1 MKKLISLGLSAI
13 LSLSMASSVFAEVI
27 PGTTIP
33 NVYVND
39 REIAFEDQTPII
51 DISVNRTLIPLR
63 GVFEAMGASVYWKA
77 EERQV
82 IIDSEDNLKR
92 VVLNIDNPTMKVMT
106 AVSLVKYDT
115 VEETLDTAPIIM
127 NNRTMIPLRAVI
139 EAMDGKVDWDNDTH
153 TATIYSKAYNKY
165 IAQQA
170 ETNKGD
176 AEDYVYD
183 IKDGVINLSI
193 EADKEEVEA
202 GDTVTITVNL
212 TNTDILAEGVTFQ
225 SITNTLF
232 YNKENFAFTSVDLIV
247 NGEVTKTSIAGN
259 NPEFMNDSLKS
270 VFYIMPDSLPETF
283 ADGAIIK
290 ATFESLNGEAG
301 EFRLSNRKTS
311 FGYDNGVLFTN
322 GTESKNLE
330 TFEYLHID
338 TTPITVK

>member
-225 SITNTLF
+225 SIANTLY
-232 YNKENFAFTSVDLIV
+232 YNNKNFEFTGMELIV
-247 NGEVTKTSIAGN
+247 NDRVETN
-259 NPEFMNDSLKS
+259 NLNAINPLFMNDSVRSIFVIPPGIESEEL
-270 VFYIMPDSLPETF
+270 D
-283 ADGAIIK
+283 DGAVLKI
-290 ATFESLNGEAG
+290 TFESINGEAG
-301 EFRLSNRKTS
+301 EFRLADRKTNV
-311 FGYDNGVLFTN
+311 GYDNGVLFSD
-322 GTESKNLE
+322 GNLLD
-330 TFEYLHID
+330 EYNELYID
-338 TTPITVK
+338 TTPIIVK

>member
-1 MKKLISLGLSAI
+1 MKKLISLGLSAV
-13 LSLSMASSVFAEVI
+13 LSFSMMSSSFAEVI

-33 NVYVND
+33 NIYVND
-39 REIAFEDQTPII
+39 REIAFEDQTPVI

-63 GVFEAMGASVYWKA
+63 GVFEAMGAAVYWKA

-82 IIDSEDNLKR
+82 IVDSEDNLKR

-106 AVSLVKYDT
+106 AVSLVKYET
-115 VEETLDTAPIIM
+115 EEVTLETAPIIM

-139 EAMDGKVDWDNDTH
+139 EAMDGKVDWNNDTH
-153 TATIYSKAYNKY
+153 TATIHSKGYGKY
-165 IAQQA
+165 MA
-170 ETNKGD
+170 EMTEENKGD
-176 AEDYVYD
+176 NEDYVYD
-183 IKDGVINLSI
+183 IKEDTINLSI

-212 TNTDILAEGVTFQ
+212 SNTDILEDGWTFQ

-232 YNKENFAFTSVDLIV
+232 YDLDNFALSSVDLIV
-247 NGEVTKTSIAGN
+247 NGEVTKVQIGGN
-259 NPEFMNDSLKS
+259 NPEFMGDSLKS
-270 VFYIMPDSLPETF
+270 VFFIMPDSVPEDIS
-283 ADGAIIK
+283 DGAIIK

-322 GTESKNLE
+322 GTDSKNLE

-338 TTPITVK
+338 TTPILVK